1 MLLALPELG
10 LADEDADAD
19 GLMEADTDADG
30 LFDVD
35 GLIEGDNELD
45 GLRDADGLSDVDGLR
60 DADGLTIVTANVNE
74 PLLVNV
80 WSVLPPDVVMVP
92 PVAVAKLPVG

>member
-1 MLLALPELG
+1 MVYVVIPLPGLG
-10 LADEDADAD
+10 LAD
-19 GLMEADTDADG
+19 ADTD
-30 LFDVD
+30 
-35 GLIEGDNELD
+35 ED
-45 GLRDADGLSDVDGLR
+45 GLRDADGLIDADGLR